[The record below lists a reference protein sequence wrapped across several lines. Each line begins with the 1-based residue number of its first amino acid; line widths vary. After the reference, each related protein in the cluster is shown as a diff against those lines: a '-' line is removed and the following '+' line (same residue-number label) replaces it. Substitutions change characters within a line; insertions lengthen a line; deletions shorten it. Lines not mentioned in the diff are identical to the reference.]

1 MSFFNRILGRSA
13 APSSRPSSQMTSVQ
27 SQHSNPAASTAT
39 TRRELLR
46 STLRDTLTRHGI
58 PASWITCE
66 TLVTTSRTR
75 EQGIHWRLVVH
86 HWDPRLLAHG
96 IAFQQSLIKRVTTF
110 DPLASAWLMGISWQ
124 FALADESSCPPMPHP
139 VVWTSDSASAAAA
152 ASPAAAQHVQAQAAP
167 SGGSADV
174 IAGPV
179 RIAEAAAAPVTS
191 RSAVTKAELDQ
202 LFAARDADFKRHA
215 TGQSDAD
222 PSQYLPTEPARL

>member
-13 APSSRPSSQMTSVQ
+13 APSSRPSSQMASVQ
-27 SQHSNPAASTAT
+27 SQQSHPAASTAT
-39 TRRELLR
+39 SRRELLR
-46 STLRDTLTRHGI
+46 STLRDTLNRHGI

-96 IAFQQSLIKRVTTF
+96 IAFQQSLIKRITTF

-124 FALADESSCPPMPHP
+124 FALADESACPPMPHP
-139 VVWTSDSASAAAA
+139 GVWTSDSASAAP
-152 ASPAAAQHVQAQAAP
+152 ASSVQVAAQAP
-167 SGGSADV
+167 IGGSADV

-179 RIAEAAAAPVTS
+179 RIAEPAPTPAPAAP
-191 RSAVTKAELDQ
+191 RAAVTKAELDQ
-202 LFAARDADFKRHA
+202 LFAVRDADFKRHA
-215 TGQSDAD
+215 DGQSDGD
-222 PSQYLPTEPARL
+222 SSQYLPTEPAKL

>member
-1 MSFFNRILGRSA
+1 MSFFNRLLGRSA
-13 APSSRPSSQMTSVQ
+13 APSSRPSSQISSVQ
-27 SQHSNPAASTAT
+27 SQQHNPAASTAT

-46 STLRDTLTRHGI
+46 STLRDTLNRHGI

-75 EQGIHWRLVVH
+75 EHGIHWRLVVH

-139 VVWTSDSASAAAA
+139 GVWTSDTTSAPSV
-152 ASPAAAQHVQAQAAP
+152 PAQAQPEP

-179 RIAEAAAAPVTS
+179 RIAEEAAAAPPA

-202 LFAARDADFKRHA
+202 LFAVRDADFQRHA
-215 TGQSDAD
+215 AGQSEAD

>member
-1 MSFFNRILGRSA
+1 MSFFNRLLGRPA
-13 APSSRPSSQMTSVQ
+13 APSSSLRMASVQ
-27 SQHSNPAASTAT
+27 SQQPPNSAAASAPS
-39 TRRELLR
+39 RRELLR
-46 STLRDTLTRHGI
+46 STLRDTLNRHGI

-86 HWDPRLLAHG
+86 HWDPRLLVHG

-139 VVWTSDSASAAAA
+139 GVWTSDSASAP
-152 ASPAAAQHVQAQAAP
+152 PAAAQHVAQAAP

-179 RIAEAAAAPVTS
+179 RIAEAAAAPATA

-202 LFAARDADFKRHA
+202 LFAARDADFRRHA
-215 TGQSDAD
+215 AGQSDAD

>member
-13 APSSRPSSQMTSVQ
+13 APSSRPASQIASVQ
-27 SQHSNPAASTAT
+27 SQQSHPAASTAT
-39 TRRELLR
+39 SRRELLR
-46 STLRDTLTRHGI
+46 STLRDTLNRHGI

-66 TLVTTSRTR
+66 TLVSTSRTR

-86 HWDPRLLAHG
+86 HWDPRLLVHG

-124 FALADESSCPPMPHP
+124 FALPDESNCPPMPHP
-139 VVWTSDSASAAAA
+139 GVWTSDSASAH
-152 ASPAAAQHVQAQAAP
+152 PAAALQAAAQPAP

-179 RIAEAAAAPVTS
+179 RIAEAAPAPATQ
-191 RSAVTKAELDQ
+191 RAAVTKAELDQ
-202 LFAARDADFKRHA
+202 LFAARDADFNRHA
-215 TGQSDAD
+215 AGQTDAD
-222 PSQYLPTEPARL
+222 SSQYLPTEPARL

>member
-13 APSSRPSSQMTSVQ
+13 TPSSRPSSQIASVQ
-27 SQHSNPAASTAT
+27 SQQPHRAASIAT

-46 STLRDTLTRHGI
+46 STLRDTLNRHGI

-75 EQGIHWRLVVH
+75 EQGIHWRLVIH
-86 HWDPRLLAHG
+86 HWDSRLLVHG

-124 FALADESSCPPMPHP
+124 FALADESACPPMPHP
-139 VVWTSDSASAAAA
+139 GVWTSASGSAPPVPAQQAQV
-152 ASPAAAQHVQAQAAP
+152 PAAR

-179 RIAEAAAAPVTS
+179 RIAEAAAAPVNP
-191 RSAVTKAELDQ
+191 RSAGTKAELDQ
-202 LFAARDADFKRHA
+202 LFAGRDADFKRHA
-215 TGQSDAD
+215 AGQSEAD
-222 PSQYLPTEPARL
+222 PSQYLPTEPAKL

>member
-13 APSSRPSSQMTSVQ
+13 APSSQSSLQMASVQ
-27 SQHSNPAASTAT
+27 SQLHNPAAASNT

-46 STLRDTLTRHGI
+46 STLRDTLNRHGI

-86 HWDPRLLAHG
+86 HWDPRLLVHG
-96 IAFQQSLIKRVTTF
+96 IAFQQSLIKRITTF

-124 FALADESSCPPMPHP
+124 FALPDESTCPPMPHP
-139 VVWTSDSASAAAA
+139 GVWTSDAAAIPPV
-152 ASPAAAQHVQAQAAP
+152 PAQQAQAQAAP

-179 RIAEAAAAPVTS
+179 RIAEAAAAPAA

-202 LFAARDADFKRHA
+202 LFAVRDADFKRHA
-215 TGQSDAD
+215 DGQSDAD